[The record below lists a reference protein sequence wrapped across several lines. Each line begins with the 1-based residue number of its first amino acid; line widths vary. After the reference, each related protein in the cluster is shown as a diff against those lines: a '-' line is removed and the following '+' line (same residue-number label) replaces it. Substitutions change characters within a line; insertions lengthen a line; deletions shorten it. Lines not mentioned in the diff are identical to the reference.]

1 MPDFSATWKQLL
13 ADLERERDE
22 LRLKIHLAKADGRD
36 QLEKAERK
44 LEQLR
49 ARAEVVKST
58 AKGSAGDVEQAAKA
72 LASEIKE
79 GFAKVRR
86 QL

>member
-13 ADLERERDE
+13 ADLDRERDE

-36 QLEKAERK
+36 QLAKAERK

-49 ARAEVVKST
+49 ARAQVVKST
-58 AKGSAGDVEQAAKA
+58 AKESAGDVEQAAKA
-72 LASEIKE
+72 LAAQIKE